1 MIFSI
6 RTRYRGVTG
15 DHDKLPGFNTP
26 FTDFRMSR
34 VGAIGMVV
42 SFIQSSKSQAREK
55 LTGPNIVLMVADDMG
70 YGDFGLYSE
79 GRVHTPALDEL
90 ATESL
95 RFTQHYAGS
104 AVCSPSRAALL
115 TGRYPIRTGAIT
127 PQEVLGN
134 DRIAL
139 GEATIADSFKA
150 AGYATG
156 MVGKWHNGAL
166 DPRFHPNA
174 RGFDEFAGFR
184 GGWADYYRWN
194 LDRNGSLER
203 SDGRY
208 LTDVL
213 ADKAVEFI
221 DRHKSEPFFLMVTWN
236 APHSPLQ
243 APDDVTRKYVE
254 AGFEH
259 GIALIYAMIEV
270 MDRGI
275 AKIREA
281 LHTVGVEDD
290 TLLMFT
296 SDNGPAFNHRPDQV
310 PEGVSLD
317 GSRFNCG
324 FAGAKGSVYEGGIRV
339 PMIARWANGLPQDG
353 EVLDQVCFTDWL
365 PTLLSLAGASH
376 VGDKP
381 IDGHDVSA
389 VLRGDSPTEQPR
401 RFWQWNGD
409 SPVGTTNAAMRHGDW
424 KLVRPALDIPYATEA
439 DKRLANRYVEQ
450 DIEYK
455 YHPENFSEIF
465 DWPEPEKVVPEPPPP
480 ELYDLSIDPGET
492 HDVAADN
499 SVVASRMLAELETW
513 FEEVETERRL
523 IVD

>member
-1 MIFSI
+1 M
-6 RTRYRGVTG
+6 
-15 DHDKLPGFNTP
+15 
-26 FTDFRMSR
+26 
-34 VGAIGMVV
+34 
-42 SFIQSSKSQAREK
+42 
-55 LTGPNIVLMVADDMG
+55 TGPNIVLMVADDMG

-90 ATESL
+90 ASHGIRL
-95 RFTQHYAGS
+95 TQHYAGS

-115 TGRYPIRTGAIT
+115 TGRYPIRTGAVT

-139 GEATIADSFKA
+139 EEATIGDSFKA

-156 MVGKWHNGAL
+156 MVGKWHNGAI

-194 LDRNGSLER
+194 LDRNGTLEK

-213 ADKAVEFI
+213 ADEASSFI
-221 DRHKSEPFFLMVTWN
+221 SRHRTEPFFLMITWN

-243 APDDVTRKYVE
+243 APEDVTKKYVD
-254 AGFEH
+254 AGFEL
-259 GIALIYAMIEV
+259 GIAIIYAMIEV

-275 AKIREA
+275 ARVREA
-281 LHTVGVEDD
+281 LKTAGVEDD

-296 SDNGPAFNHRPDQV
+296 SDNGPAFTHRPDQI
-310 PEGVSLD
+310 PEGVSLAE
-317 GSRFNCG
+317 SRFNNG

-339 PMIARWANGLPQDG
+339 PMIARWANGLPQNV
-353 EVLDQVCFTDWL
+353 EITDQICFTDWL
-365 PTLLSLAGASH
+365 PTLLSMTGASH
-376 VGDKP
+376 VGEKP

-389 VLRGDSPTEQPR
+389 VLKGESPDEQPR
-401 RFWQWNGD
+401 RFWQWNVD
-409 SPVGTTNAAMRHGDW
+409 VPIGTTNAAMRHGDW
-424 KLVRPALDIPYATEA
+424 KLVRPALDIAFASEA
-439 DKRLANRYVEQ
+439 DKKLAADYVEM

-455 YHPENFSEIF
+455 YHPENFTEVF
-465 DWPEPEKVVPEPPPP
+465 DWPDPKKIVPEPAAP
-480 ELYDLSIDPGET
+480 ELYDLSVDVGET
-492 HDVAADN
+492 NNVAAEN
-499 SVVASRMLAELETW
+499 PELASQMLTELETW
-513 FEEVETERRL
+513 FEDVESERQA
-523 IVD
+523 IVE